1 MFLGLSVVSCT
12 DGNDW
17 GLDSAFD
24 RLFGVGE
31 DDITVE
37 TTATTA
43 TVTFSAMSATKD
55 SLYFVIE
62 VSKDSLYDEIA
73 MGGER
78 AKDFWTEQGNQKV
91 SCCSDRS

>member
-43 TVTFSAMSATKD
+43 TVTFSAMSATKH
-55 SLYFVIE
+55 
-62 VSKDSLYDEIA
+62 
-73 MGGER
+73 
-78 AKDFWTEQGNQKV
+78 T
-91 SCCSDRS
+91 

>member
-43 TVTFSAMSATKD
+43 TVTF
-55 SLYFVIE
+55 V
-62 VSKDSLYDEIA
+62 
-73 MGGER
+73 
-78 AKDFWTEQGNQKV
+78 GNV
-91 SCCSDRS
+91 LLLVLFPT